1 MCNHARSLSPTLRRP
16 TFYYSPGRVS
26 PEPSLESTN
35 SSFHGEEEDDEESAR
50 IKPQHHGS
58 FVDDDDND
66 SLVTR
71 VTSHVANKRARSYC
85 FLGLLEHGNV
95 TDQVDLLSTQ
105 FSLMSPPKVTTIA
118 GATTTRGNDI
128 VTDCESIEEDSSP
141 RKRHCRGLIRSPRSS
156 QLHSLG
162 SLSD

>member
-1 MCNHARSLSPTLRRP
+1 MCNHARSPSSTLRRP
-16 TFYYSPGRVS
+16 TFYYSPGRIS

-35 SSFHGEEEDDEESAR
+35 NSFHGYEDEDEESTPR
-50 IKPQHHGS
+50 MMPQLHGS
-58 FVDDDDND
+58 FVEDDEND
-66 SLVTR
+66 SFVAR

-85 FLGLLEHGNV
+85 FLGLLELGKT

-105 FSLMSPPKVTTIA
+105 FSLLTPAKGTGTPTSSTCISDV
-118 GATTTRGNDI
+118 
-128 VTDCESIEEDSSP
+128 VTDCDSIEEDSSP